1 MYPFLVLYNM
11 SKVKKEYFCDY
22 KYYTI
27 YKITDGI
34 GQVHYM
40 ATSPYLT
47 SGCITCIG
55 YSPAEIKAEIEK
67 VLQRIKL
74 LSILHR
80 KKTKEK

>member
-1 MYPFLVLYNM
+1 M
-11 SKVKKEYFCDY
+11 SGKVKKEYACDY

-27 YKITDGI
+27 YKITDAI

-47 SGCITCIG
+47 TGCVTCLGDTLPECKLNID
-55 YSPAEIKAEIEK
+55 K

-74 LSILHR
+74 ISSLYKR
-80 KKTKEK
+80 RR

>member
-1 MYPFLVLYNM
+1 M
-11 SKVKKEYFCDY
+11 SGIKKEYFCDY

-27 YKITDGI
+27 YKITDGA

-47 SGCITCIG
+47 DGCITCIG

-67 VLQRIKL
+67 VLQRIQL
-74 LSILHR
+74 LSKLHR
-80 KKTKEK
+80 KR